1 MIYYRVSLAASL
13 LLVGGGYFYLLND
26 HISSV
31 TWIHGNYSCKNI
43 INFITKIHLS
53 ALYMRCFLIFWQL
66 SIIIQ
71 MHICWYLF
79 GVLSTIYTVYAI
91 VVVFCFCLF
100 SFFSFSFFLCVCV
113 VGGLGVGDFSLLRV
127 VVGFFLYFNF
137 FLIHRQKHT
146 LNSILFLWWL
156 VLIRFY
162 IQN

>member
-71 MHICWYLF
+71 MHFCWYLF

-100 SFFSFSFFLCVCV
+100 SFFSFFFLCVCV
-113 VGGLGVGDFSLLRV
+113 LWGVGGWRLFSIKGGC
-127 VVGFFLYFNF
+127 GFFFYFNF
-137 FLIHRQKHT
+137 FL
-146 LNSILFLWWL
+146 NS
-156 VLIRFY
+156 
-162 IQN
+162 